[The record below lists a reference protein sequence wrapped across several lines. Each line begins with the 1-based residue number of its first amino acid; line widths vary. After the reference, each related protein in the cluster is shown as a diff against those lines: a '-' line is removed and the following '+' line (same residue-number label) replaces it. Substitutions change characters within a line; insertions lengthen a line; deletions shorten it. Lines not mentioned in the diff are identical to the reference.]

1 MRSTDTY
8 KENQKERKEL
18 LLFNYER
25 GMVSQLRTRRTDALA
40 SDVKTDKFRENIGY
54 SGQILK
60 DTTKERRNPSSGNF
74 MDEKDTDGFTF
85 ISSEV
90 E

>member
-1 MRSTDTY
+1 MI
-8 KENQKERKEL
+8 
-18 LLFNYER
+18 
-25 GMVSQLRTRRTDALA
+25 SQLRTRRTDALA